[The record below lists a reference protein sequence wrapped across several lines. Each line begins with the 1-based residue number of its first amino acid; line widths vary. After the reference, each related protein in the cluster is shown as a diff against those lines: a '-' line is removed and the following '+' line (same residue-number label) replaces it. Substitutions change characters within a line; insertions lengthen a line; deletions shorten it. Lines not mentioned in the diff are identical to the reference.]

1 MTNKIMQLNIVS
13 AEGEV
18 YSGDVLSLVI
28 SGDRGDLG
36 IYTGHSALITSMKP
50 GQVIAK
56 DEKGEDDWDWVTNIF
71 KEEKVSEDVVKNF
84 DSIYDA
90 DIVKEETQKL
100 FDELEPFGILEFVR
114 SGRVAIT
121 KPMRTLTSIVNE
133 LENT

>member
-56 DEKGEDDWDWVTNIF
+56 DEKGKELVFYIF
-71 KEEKVSEDVVKNF
+71 WWHARS
-84 DSIYDA
+84 A
-90 DIVKEETQKL
+90 TQSCY
-100 FDELEPFGILEFVR
+100 GISR
-114 SGRVAIT
+114 YCIACTR
-121 KPMRTLTSIVNE
+121 P
-133 LENT
+133 